1 MQLTKIIYI
10 IDGSRNINIMME
22 AETLWG
28 ETKGSRVPRRLRQE
42 W

>member
-1 MQLTKIIYI
+1 MQLTNIIY
-10 IDGSRNINIMME
+10 IMME